1 LVVLLRRIALIG
13 ATGLDWLKDPR
24 KREFVDR
31 TTPPGYE
38 IVSYMPRY
46 GTHSVESLVDEAYN
60 APYILEQVVRAS
72 RDGVDAV
79 LIDCAC
85 DPALDAAREV
95 TEIPVV
101 GMLRSA
107 LHIALTLGRTFGV
120 ITLQGESLVRCFEHR
135 VRAEGLAQFCRA
147 IEFLKIPVLDIAKY
161 PERAQSE
168 LLEACKSMV
177 EKHRADVVVLGCT
190 GLSHYMDLNE
200 LMRHTGVP
208 VIDPYLAG
216 LWTAVAYVEMG
227 MAHSRVAYP
236 APPKKEIT
244 EPDVLAG
251 SFDDILKSD

>member
-1 LVVLLRRIALIG
+1 LRRIALIG
-13 ATGLDWLKDPR
+13 ATGLDWLQDPR

-31 TTPPGYE
+31 TAPSGYS

-72 RDGVDAV
+72 RDRVDAI

-107 LHIALTLGRTFGV
+107 LHIALTLGRTFGI
-120 ITLQGESLVRCFEHR
+120 ITLQGESLVRCLEHR

-147 IEFLKIPVLDIAKY
+147 VGFFQMPVLDIAKY

-168 LLEACKSMV
+168 LVKSCKDLV

-190 GLSHYMDLNE
+190 GFSHYIDLDE
-200 LMRHTGVP
+200 LMRHSGAP

-227 MAHSRVAYP
+227 VAHSRVAYP